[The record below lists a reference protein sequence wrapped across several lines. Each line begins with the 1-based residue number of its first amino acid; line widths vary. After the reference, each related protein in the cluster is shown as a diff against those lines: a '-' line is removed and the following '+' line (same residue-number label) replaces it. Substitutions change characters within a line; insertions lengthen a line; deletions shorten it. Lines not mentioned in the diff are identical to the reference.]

1 MTDFTECDREYLDL
15 VRQLPRPTIEQTALF
30 ASYITQAHSW
40 YKHLPLGSKVPF
52 YLYLDPNA
60 GKNIIHTRTGETA
73 VLDITNE
80 SNKFHYT
87 WQTTKD
93 YRERFGIWSYHAESG
108 TRFMIASDGGVV
120 TDPRDKGLKV
130 FAPFSH
136 QGAWIKVPLVLQELG
151 QVNLSSII
159 HPETPLDYWI
169 NFNSDYWT
177 DFNEDYFDL
186 DYPPIPQYIDP
197 RELENWRVW
206 QNIWRI
212 FSRYPDI
219 KASTP
224 QLSPSLIKELSQID
238 LMILSRSL
246 LCPIW
251 DHNEEILELLKT
263 KSFQSLSFVE
273 TLLIIERYRTLV
285 SLEFRYLQINHW
297 RWHKFQEEPEEDE
310 SRIIRGDLESNIKS
324 SEDIQLLKWMT
335 ESRMQQLEEM
345 IAAMNRVVES
355 IYGLE

>member
-1 MTDFTECDREYLDL
+1 MSNFTEGDREYLDL

-30 ASYITQAHSW
+30 ASYITEAHSW

-80 SNKFHYT
+80 SKKFHYT

-93 YRERFGIWSYHAESG
+93 YRERFGIWNYHAESG

-130 FAPFSH
+130 FAPFSR
-136 QGAWIKVPLVLQELG
+136 QGAWINVPLISQELG
-151 QVNLSSII
+151 QVNLSAII
-159 HPETPLDYWI
+159 YPETRLDYWI
-169 NFNSDYWT
+169 YFNNDYWT
-177 DFNEDYFDL
+177 NFNEDYLDL
-186 DYPPIPQYIDP
+186 DYPPIPQYLEP
-197 RELENWRVW
+197 RNLENWRVW

-212 FSRYPDI
+212 FSQCPDI

-224 QLSPSLIKELSQID
+224 QLSPSLIQELSQID
-238 LMILSRSL
+238 LIILSHVLGCS
-246 LCPIW
+246 IW
-251 DHNEEILELLKT
+251 DHNEEILELMKT

-273 TLLIIERYRTLV
+273 TLLIIERYRTLAN
-285 SLEFRYLQINHW
+285 LEFRYLQINRWQW
-297 RWHKFQEEPEEDE
+297 RKFQKEPEVNKF
-310 SRIIRGDLESNIKS
+310 SIICGDLESNIES

-335 ESRMQQLEEM
+335 EARMQQLEEM
-345 IAAMNRVVES
+345 IAAMNRIVES
-355 IYGLE
+355 IYELE